1 MTIIKRE
8 TSPIQYEMFRKSLVP
23 LFGVPNKKEIQLVS
37 LFFMLFYRIKP
48 VSMSHCSARF
58 VHSSVD
64 PGLLRRAILCF
75 PAGKMCRDDPF
86 MSLRFKASKS
96 LRLLRQ
102 DTAGSFMA

>member
-1 MTIIKRE
+1 MTIIKKE
-8 TSPIQYEMFRKSLVP
+8 TSHIQYEMFRKSLVP
-23 LFGVPNKKEIQLVS
+23 LFGVPNKKEIRLVI

-96 LRLLRQ
+96 LKLLRQ